1 MAFRHGYIDM
11 NLTDEEYEAN
21 LVHYMKRSKISALR
35 VYINSDTSKHGVR
48 FVVKNGNKVRQSTC
62 IAEYP
67 AVCYLSYSSL
77 NEWHGVYDI
86 TIRHD
91 NSSKVTVNKVTRIKS

>member
-1 MAFRHGYIDM
+1 MAVRQGYIDM

-21 LVHYMKRSKISALR
+21 LVHYMNSSKISAIR
-35 VYINSDTSKHGVR
+35 VFINSDTSKHGVR
-48 FVVKNGNKVRQSTC
+48 FVVKKGKKVHQTTSV
-62 IAEYP
+62 AEYP
-67 AVCYLSYSSL
+67 AVCYLSYSSM

-91 NSSKVTVNKVTRIKS
+91 NTKKVTVNKITRIKS

>member
-1 MAFRHGYIDM
+1 MAVRHGYIDM
-11 NLTDEEYEAN
+11 NLTVEEYEAN
-21 LVHYMKRSKISALR
+21 LVHYMKSSKISALR

-48 FVVKNGNKVRQSTC
+48 FVVKNGKKVRQSTS